1 MADNHVVIYC
11 DTRER
16 KVQDHINAEFA
27 KPFNF
32 AKTKGQ
38 ISCEV
43 KQLEIGD
50 YIILLNDEPVA
61 VIERK
66 SLKDYGASFKD
77 GRHVNKAKLLNF
89 RSNSQDCKI
98 FYIIEG
104 PLNPQYDTEYAGI
117 KYKNILAS
125 IQDLQICDS
134 IFIIRTADVQ
144 QTASD
149 LFMLCESYLRISAKP
164 VVLQTFSGTSETGET
179 NGEGETPPRAKLTYE
194 EVLAKS
200 VLTDNEKM
208 QKNRVMAWASF
219 PRISEMCASKIVEEF
234 KLSNWILGTLDQ
246 AKVSSF
252 TINGRKNNILIKLL
266 SLKPSLE
273 MQVNI
278 LAAMN
283 GFSKK
288 SALDL
293 LTQISLE
300 DILLNKPYSHVGLG
314 ARKTALTAARIEKI
328 KEFLTGPP

>member
-1 MADNHVVIYC
+1 MADNHVTIYC

-50 YIILLNDEPVA
+50 YIILVNNEPVA

-77 GRHVNKAKLLNF
+77 GRHVNKGKLLNF
-89 RSNSQDCKI
+89 RANTQDCKI

-149 LFMLCESYLRISAKP
+149 LFMLCESYLRVSAKP
-164 VVLQTFSGTSETGET
+164 VALQTFSGETSGTAEA
-179 NGEGETPPRAKLTYE
+179 PRAKLTYE

-200 VLTDNEKM
+200 VLTEDEKL
-208 QKNRVMAWASF
+208 QKNRISAWASF
-219 PRISEMCASKIVEEF
+219 PRISEMCASKIIEEF
-234 KLSNWILGTLDQ
+234 KLSDWILGKLDQ

-252 TINGRKNNILIKLL
+252 TINGRKNNLLINML

-273 MQVNI
+273 MQMNI

-288 SALDL
+288 SAREL
-293 LTQISLE
+293 LLQISLE
-300 DILLNKPYSHVGLG
+300 DILLNKPYSHVELG
-314 ARKTALTAARIEKI
+314 ARKTALSAARIEKI
-328 KEFLTGPP
+328 KEFLSG